1 MKRIKLKSLLP
12 EQNNKSR
19 YEILMDIINDFL
31 ELRDG
36 FETRMNDIEKKLA
49 LLKPELDKQDKRLNP
64 DDFKTDDYLQSKD
77 DDDIR

>member
-1 MKRIKLKSLLP
+1 MRNLIP
-12 EQNNKSR
+12 EQNSKSR
-19 YEILMDIINDFL
+19 YEILMDIISDFL

-36 FETRMNDIEKKLA
+36 FESRMNTIEEKLQQ
-49 LLKPELDKQDKRLNP
+49 LKPELDKQDKRLNP

>member
-1 MKRIKLKSLLP
+1 MIKMKTLLP
-12 EQNNKSR
+12 EQNKKTR
-19 YEILMDIINDFL
+19 YEILMDIISEFL

-36 FETRMNDIEKKLA
+36 FETRMNNIEKKLQE
-49 LLKPELDKQDKRLNP
+49 LKPELDKQDKRLNP

>member
-1 MKRIKLKSLLP
+1 MKTLLP
-12 EQNNKSR
+12 EQNSKTR
-19 YEILMDIINDFL
+19 YEILMDIISDFL

-36 FETRMNDIEKKLA
+36 FETRMNNIEKKLQE
-49 LLKPELDKQDKRLNP
+49 LKPELDKQDKRLNP

>member
-1 MKRIKLKSLLP
+1 MIKMKTLLP
-12 EQNNKSR
+12 EQNSKTR
-19 YEILMDIINDFL
+19 YEILMDIISDFL

-36 FETRMNDIEKKLA
+36 FETRMNNIEKKLQE
-49 LLKPELDKQDKRLNP
+49 LKPELDKQDKRLNP

>member
-1 MKRIKLKSLLP
+1 MIIKLTKLLP
-12 EQNNKSR
+12 EQNSKSR

-36 FETRMNDIEKKLA
+36 FETRMNNIEEKLQE
-49 LLKPELDKQDKRLNP
+49 LKPELSKQDQRLNP
-64 DDFKTDDYLQSKD
+64 DDFKTDDYLKSKD

>member
-1 MKRIKLKSLLP
+1 MMIKLTKLLP
-12 EQNNKSR
+12 EQNSKSR

-36 FETRMNDIEKKLA
+36 FETRMNNIEEKLQE
-49 LLKPELDKQDKRLNP
+49 LKPELSKQDQRLNP
-64 DDFKTDDYLQSKD
+64 DDFKTDDYLKSKD

>member
-1 MKRIKLKSLLP
+1 MIKMKTLLP
-12 EQNNKSR
+12 EQNKKTR
-19 YEILMDIINDFL
+19 YEILMDIISDFL

-36 FETRMNDIEKKLA
+36 FETRMNNIEKKLQE
-49 LLKPELDKQDKRLNP
+49 LKPELDKQDKRLNP

>member
-1 MKRIKLKSLLP
+1 MIKMRNLIP
-12 EQNNKSR
+12 EQNSKSR
-19 YEILMDIINDFL
+19 YEILMDIISDFL

-36 FETRMNDIEKKLA
+36 FESRMNTIEEKLQQ
-49 LLKPELDKQDKRLNP
+49 LKPELDKQDKRLNP

>member
-1 MKRIKLKSLLP
+1 MIKMKTLLP
-12 EQNNKSR
+12 EQNKKTR
-19 YEILMDIINDFL
+19 YEILMDIISDFL

-36 FETRMNDIEKKLA
+36 FETRMNDIEKKLQE
-49 LLKPELDKQDKRLNP
+49 LKPELDKQDKRLNP

>member
-1 MKRIKLKSLLP
+1 MIKMKTLLP
-12 EQNNKSR
+12 EQNSKTR
-19 YEILMDIINDFL
+19 YEILMDIISDFL

-36 FETRMNDIEKKLA
+36 FESRMNTIEEKLQQ
-49 LLKPELDKQDKRLNP
+49 LKPELDKQDKRLNP

>member
-1 MKRIKLKSLLP
+1 MIKMKTLLP
-12 EQNNKSR
+12 EQNSKTR
-19 YEILMDIINDFL
+19 YEILMDIISDFL

-36 FETRMNDIEKKLA
+36 FETRMNDIEKKLQQ
-49 LLKPELDKQDKRLNP
+49 LKPELDKQDKRLNP

>member
-1 MKRIKLKSLLP
+1 MIKMKTLLP
-12 EQNNKSR
+12 EQNKKTR
-19 YEILMDIINDFL
+19 YEILMDIISEFL

-36 FETRMNDIEKKLA
+36 FDTRMNNIEEKLQQ
-49 LLKPELDKQDKRLNP
+49 LKPELDKQDKRLNP

>member
-1 MKRIKLKSLLP
+1 MMIKLTKLLP
-12 EQNNKSR
+12 EQNNKTR
-19 YEILMDIINDFL
+19 YEILMDIISEFL

-36 FETRMNDIEKKLA
+36 FETRMNNIEKKLQE
-49 LLKPELDKQDKRLNP
+49 LKPELDKQDKRLNP

>member
-1 MKRIKLKSLLP
+1 MIKMKTLLP
-12 EQNNKSR
+12 EQNKKTR
-19 YEILMDIINDFL
+19 YEILMDIISDFL

-36 FETRMNDIEKKLA
+36 FETRMNNIEEKLQE
-49 LLKPELDKQDKRLNP
+49 LKPELSKQDQRLNP

>member
-1 MKRIKLKSLLP
+1 MKTLLP
-12 EQNNKSR
+12 EQNKKTR
-19 YEILMDIINDFL
+19 YEILMDIISEFL

-36 FETRMNDIEKKLA
+36 FETRMNNIEKKLQE
-49 LLKPELDKQDKRLNP
+49 LKPELDKQDKRLNP

>member
-1 MKRIKLKSLLP
+1 MIKMKTLLP
-12 EQNNKSR
+12 EQNSKTR
-19 YEILMDIINDFL
+19 YEILMDIISDFL

>member
-1 MKRIKLKSLLP
+1 MIKMKTLLP
-12 EQNNKSR
+12 EQNSKTR
-19 YEILMDIINDFL
+19 YEILMDIISDFL

-36 FETRMNDIEKKLA
+36 FETRMNNIEEKLQE
-49 LLKPELDKQDKRLNP
+49 LKPELDKQDKRLNP

>member
-1 MKRIKLKSLLP
+1 MIKMKTLLP
-12 EQNNKSR
+12 EQNSKTR
-19 YEILMDIINDFL
+19 YEILMDIISDFL

-36 FETRMNDIEKKLA
+36 FEKRMNDIEKKLQE
-49 LLKPELDKQDKRLNP
+49 LKPELDKQDKRLNP

>member
-1 MKRIKLKSLLP
+1 MIKMKTLLP
-12 EQNNKSR
+12 EQNKKTR
-19 YEILMDIINDFL
+19 YEILMDIISEFL

-36 FETRMNDIEKKLA
+36 FDTRMNTIEEKLQQ
-49 LLKPELDKQDKRLNP
+49 LKPELDKQDKRLNP

>member
-1 MKRIKLKSLLP
+1 MIKMKTLLP
-12 EQNNKSR
+12 EQNSKTR
-19 YEILMDIINDFL
+19 YEILMDIISDFL

-36 FETRMNDIEKKLA
+36 FETRMNDIEKKLQK
-49 LLKPELDKQDKRLNP
+49 LKPELSKQDKRLNP

>member
-1 MKRIKLKSLLP
+1 MIKMKTLLP
-12 EQNNKSR
+12 EQNSKTR
-19 YEILMDIINDFL
+19 YEILMDIISDFL

-36 FETRMNDIEKKLA
+36 FDSRMNTIEEKLQQ
-49 LLKPELDKQDKRLNP
+49 LKPELDKQDKRLNP

>member
-1 MKRIKLKSLLP
+1 MIKMKTLLP
-12 EQNNKSR
+12 EQNKKTR
-19 YEILMDIINDFL
+19 YEILMDIISDFL

-36 FETRMNDIEKKLA
+36 FDTRMNNIEEKLQQ
-49 LLKPELDKQDKRLNP
+49 LKPELDKQDKRLNP

>member
-1 MKRIKLKSLLP
+1 MIKMKTLLP
-12 EQNNKSR
+12 EQNKKTR
-19 YEILMDIINDFL
+19 YEILMDIISDFL

-36 FETRMNDIEKKLA
+36 FETRMNNIEEKLQE
-49 LLKPELDKQDKRLNP
+49 LKPELDKQDKRLNP